1 MCSGR
6 YFGAVSL
13 LKEETRNCI
22 CHSPAPCPDCL
33 NGECFE
39 ACYFPRPQLHFRPS
53 AFCALR
59 AHPLSWFPDQLN
71 QLFFEAC
78 CLPSSHFKIVKKSS
92 LDMTVSV
99 HEGPPL
105 PPAPTPGPE
114 LPCQCSEQHPS
125 PWGRLYPQ
133 DCPCSPLGP
142 DTKLG
147 RQDLHSSLPSS
158 LNTVLSPLHLYSPC
172 LCGEPVFI
180 LGAGDKVGWSQKRY
194 WKVVGR
200 SGRFLSLYLGSTF
213 PWAQGLL
220 PASKAAHSIC
230 LKEAIPK
237 SWLNPA

>member
-22 CHSPAPCPDCL
+22 RHSPAPCPDCL

-99 HEGPPL
+99 HEGPPPPRTDSRPRAAL
-105 PPAPTPGPE
+105 PVLRAAPE
-114 LPCQCSEQHPS
+114 S
-125 PWGRLYPQ
+125 
-133 DCPCSPLGP
+133 
-142 DTKLG
+142 
-147 RQDLHSSLPSS
+147 
-158 LNTVLSPLHLYSPC
+158 
-172 LCGEPVFI
+172 
-180 LGAGDKVGWSQKRY
+180 
-194 WKVVGR
+194 
-200 SGRFLSLYLGSTF
+200 LGSTL
-213 PWAQGLL
+213 PSRLPLL
-220 PASKAAHSIC
+220 T
-230 LKEAIPK
+230 
-237 SWLNPA
+237 SWPRH

>member
-99 HEGPPL
+99 HEGPP
-105 PPAPTPGPE
+105 PPPHRLQAQSCLASAQSSTRVPGVDSTLKTAPAHLLAQT
-114 LPCQCSEQHPS
+114 
-125 PWGRLYPQ
+125 
-133 DCPCSPLGP
+133 
-142 DTKLG
+142 
-147 RQDLHSSLPSS
+147 
-158 LNTVLSPLHLYSPC
+158 LS
-172 LCGEPVFI
+172 
-180 LGAGDKVGWSQKRY
+180 
-194 WKVVGR
+194 
-200 SGRFLSLYLGSTF
+200 
-213 PWAQGLL
+213 
-220 PASKAAHSIC
+220 
-230 LKEAIPK
+230 
-237 SWLNPA
+237 